1 MEEFLRK
8 FGKDLDD
15 QLLRELWVKRNPQH
29 DLNADTGQDMYSETV
44 VCVLVDYIRIINS
57 GRGD

>member
-15 QLLRELWVKRNPQH
+15 VLLRELWAKRSPQH
-29 DLNADTGQDMYSETV
+29 DLNADTGNDMYSETV
-44 VCVLVDYIRIINS
+44 VCVLVDYIRVLRS
-57 GRGD
+57 SFD